1 MLSTGMFI
9 QQDVQRSGY
18 LQWSQL
24 QCRTT
29 RLAAFTLAWC
39 AAMTLALSGPMNITP
54 RQFLWKIT
62 RYISCFYSDGMTYYY
77 GTELKYVRVLI
88 NTTINDQN
96 LAYITGLP
104 LRNKWEDVMNR
115 EVG

>member
-1 MLSTGMFI
+1 MGMSI

-18 LQWSQL
+18 FQWSYF
-24 QCRTT
+24 QCRTAS
-29 RLAAFTLAWC
+29 LAAFTLAWC
-39 AAMTLALSGPMNITP
+39 TAMTLTLTGPMNITP
-54 RQFLWKIT
+54 LQFLMKIT
-62 RYISCFYSDGMTYYY
+62 RYISYFYSDGMTYYY
-77 GTELKYVRVLI
+77 GTELKYVGVLI